1 MKHFFKILYIAT
13 KIAVIVTPV
22 ILLGWL
28 VKQDLALSGQLE
40 FTYDFSKDSAAIT
53 NLFPANRLTPVTFN
67 KSGFWQ
73 TIKQEPVYFETR
85 LPQKFNTAQVEV
97 VYQNS
102 TEPLVQ
108 LGLKTLGDEWS
119 YDFKPLENQLLDKL
133 DWFKIE
139 DERGT
144 IWQRQK
150 KYLNWDQFFDQL
162 KSLDNF
168 AVYNY
173 PLNRRFLLANYQPP
187 AQRTEFNRTIRGAHS
202 FYTYIKDEVLD
213 FSFTVQDINRSD
225 GPDPLIISL
234 YDYAGKKIYTQDVQD
249 DGLISRFDKA
259 SDKRIIPLK
268 ISGLPEGVYR
278 LELACSDE
286 IFFRNISTA
295 QKYLTFINR

>member
-1 MKHFFKILYIAT
+1 MKTFFKQLFHISRITVIILPFI
-13 KIAVIVTPV
+13 
-22 ILLGWL
+22 ILTVLIRKDL
-28 VKQDLALSGQLE
+28 VLTGHLE
-40 FTYDFSKDSAAIT
+40 FTYDFSQDSPVIT
-53 NLFPANRLTPVTFN
+53 NLFPANRLSEIYQV
-67 KSGFWQ
+67 KGKHDFWQ
-73 TIKQEPVYFETR
+73 EIRSEPVYFEAR
-85 LPQKFNTAQVEV
+85 LPQQFDTAEVEV
-97 VYQNS
+97 IYQNQS
-102 TEPLVQ
+102 QNLVQ

-119 YDFKPLENQLLDKL
+119 YDFKPLENRLLDNL

-234 YDYAGKKIYTQDVQD
+234 YDY
-249 DGLISRFDKA
+249 
-259 SDKRIIPLK
+259 
-268 ISGLPEGVYR
+268 
-278 LELACSDE
+278 
-286 IFFRNISTA
+286 
-295 QKYLTFINR
+295 